1 MKKNLLLSFSTLLF
15 FSIVWMG
22 HNNGEGKISGKDRT
36 GSPLSDGTC
45 AKSGCHNGGSFNAST
60 NITLTNNQGTV
71 VNKYKAG
78 NTYEVKVNVTGTG
91 AAGYGFM
98 LTALTSAHTMAGSFS
113 NAPVAQIIQIGNV
126 SYVEQAFQNTSGQ
139 WKFSWTA
146 PSTNSGVVKFY
157 ACGLA
162 CDNSKSS
169 GGDQAAPLVKSLE
182 ETTATYEIAKTFSV
196 KLDNVIKDQLNV
208 ELKTTDADHYTFD
221 IISLNGNIK
230 LSEKKFIESGSNHV
244 NFNTNNLAHGLY
256 VLSIS
261 KSDGDKLL
269 KKFVVN

>member
-1 MKKNLLLSFSTLLF
+1 MKKNLLLSFSTLF
-15 FSIVWMG
+15 FLSIVWMG

-36 GSPLSDGTC
+36 GSPVSDGTC
-45 AKSGCHNGGSFNAST
+45 AKSGCHNGGNFNAAT
-60 NITLTNNQGTV
+60 NITITNNQGTV
-71 VNKYKAG
+71 VSKYKAG

-98 LTALTSAHTMAGSFS
+98 LTALTSTNAMAGSFS
-113 NAPVAQIIQIGNV
+113 NAPVAQIIQINGR
-126 SYVEQAFQNTSGQ
+126 SYVEQAFQNAGGQ

-146 PSTNSGVVKFY
+146 PSTNTGPVKFY

-162 CDNSKSS
+162 CDNSKNDS
-169 GGDQAAPLVKSLE
+169 GDQAAPLVKTLE

-196 KLDNVIKDQLNV
+196 KLNNVIKDQLNV
-208 ELKTTDADHYTFD
+208 ELKTNDADHYTFD

-230 LSEKKFIESGSNHV
+230 LSEKKYVESGTNQV
-244 NFNTNNLAHGLY
+244 DFNTNNLAKGLY

-261 KSDGDKLL
+261 KADGDKLL